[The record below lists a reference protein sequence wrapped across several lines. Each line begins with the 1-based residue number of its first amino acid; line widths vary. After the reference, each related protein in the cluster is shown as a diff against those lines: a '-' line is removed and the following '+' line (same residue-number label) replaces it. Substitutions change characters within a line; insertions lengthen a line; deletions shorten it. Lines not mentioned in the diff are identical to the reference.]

1 MQRRMLLGLFSPGE
15 SATGI
20 CLRLGKYTVLGI
32 LALVLVIVGLAIPRA
47 SLQAPEP
54 TYLLLDRQQRFLAE
68 ISAEPDKGYGYWPI
82 TVWPQRVVEA
92 TVARE
97 DRRFW
102 QHFGVDPLAVARAI
116 KQNLSAGRR
125 ISGASTLAMQ
135 VARMQSRGER
145 SYFNK
150 AVEAATAILLTARYG
165 RDEILRHYLRL
176 VPYGNQIYGIGYAAE
191 RYFNKP
197 VEDLSWAE
205 IALLAAIPQSPTLNN
220 PLRPE
225 GKVRAHDR
233 ARRIL
238 AELREN
244 ALIADVQY
252 DLALA
257 QLKTFEFPG
266 LQARRA
272 SAMHGIIKLEQELG
286 SQRDKLDG
294 FRLETTLDLNL
305 QDRLQSIARQFKRRW
320 RASGATNVAV
330 LVSDTSSGEVLAWLG
345 SSDYFDRHAG
355 AIDFIRQARHSGS
368 TLKPFIYALAL
379 DRGDIDAATVLPDL
393 IAVAHGMRNSDN
405 RYLGPLLPRQAL
417 ANSRNVP
424 ATNLARQIGI
434 DHSFRFLQEL
444 GLHDGVLPADHYGA
458 GIAVGALP
466 VTLENLV
473 QAYAVFA
480 NDGRLKPLR
489 WFKQQPEVAGTRL
502 LKQNAARQIN
512 LFLSD
517 PQARL
522 PSFPRMG
529 SSEYPFPVAVKTG
542 TSKGFR
548 DAWTLAYSTRYTVG
562 VWVGRADARPM
573 RKLGGFASAAPLAQ
587 AIMLSLH
594 GDTLYQA
601 DLRWPPPED
610 YQSVSLCGYTG
621 KLANKACQQTS
632 TEWVPADA
640 LPAADDSFVDLWID
654 RRNGLLAGQWTPLQH
669 LEQRHYVNLPPLY
682 RPWGKKRGLNPAPR
696 AYSALDNPDPAFNHE
711 LASLAGSAQ
720 ALGQSNVAI
729 HILSPRDNLR
739 VTRLPEVPES
749 LNSLAFHVEL
759 SEPVEQVLWFVD
771 NQPYQ
776 ITRFPHTLRWALQSG
791 EHRFQAELP
800 YYGVRS
806 DVIRVRVD

>member
-1 MQRRMLLGLFSPGE
+1 MPVN
-15 SATGI
+15 GI
-20 CLRLGKYTVLGI
+20 CLRLGKYAA
-32 LALVLVIVGLAIPRA
+32 LAILVLCLLIVGLAIPRA

-54 TYLLLDRQQRFLAE
+54 TYLLLDRQQRYVAE
-68 ISAEPDKGYGYWPI
+68 IAANPDKGYGYWPI
-82 TVWPQRVVEA
+82 TAWPERVVEA

-97 DRRFW
+97 DHRFW
-102 QHFGVDPLAVARAI
+102 RHFGVDPLAVARAV

-125 ISGASTLAMQ
+125 ISGASTIAMQ
-135 VARMQSRGER
+135 VARMQSPGER

-150 AVEAATAILLTARYG
+150 AVEAATAILLTARYE
-165 RDEILRHYLRL
+165 RKEILGHYLRL

-191 RYFNKP
+191 RYFDKP

-225 GKVRAHDR
+225 GKVRTRER
-233 ARRIL
+233 AERIL
-238 AELREN
+238 AELQGN
-244 ALIADVQY
+244 SLISDTQY

-257 QLKTFEFPG
+257 QLQTFNFPA
-266 LQARRA
+266 LQTRRV
-272 SAMHGIIKLEQELG
+272 SAMHSIIKLEQELN
-286 SQRDKLDG
+286 SKRDKLDG

-305 QDRLQSIARQFKRRW
+305 QDRLQSTARQFKRRW
-320 RASGATNVAV
+320 RVYGATNVAV
-330 LVSDTSSGEVLAWLG
+330 LVSDTASGQVLAWMG
-345 SSDYFDRHAG
+345 SSNYFDRHSG
-355 AIDFIRQARHSGS
+355 AIDFNRQPRHSGS

-393 IAVAHGMRNSDN
+393 ISVAHGMRNSDN
-405 RYLGPLLPRQAL
+405 RFLGPLLPRQAL

-424 ATNLARQIGI
+424 ATNLVRQIGI
-434 DHSFRFLQEL
+434 DHSFRFLQDL
-444 GLHDGVLPADHYGA
+444 GLHDGALPADHYGA

-473 QAYAVFA
+473 QAYTVFA

-489 WFKQQPEVAGTRL
+489 WFKQQPEVTGTRL
-502 LKQNAARQIN
+502 LKPDAARQIN
-512 LFLSD
+512 LILSD
-517 PQARL
+517 AQARL

-548 DAWTLAYSTRYTVG
+548 DAWTVAYSTRYTVG

-587 AIMLSLH
+587 AIMLTLH
-594 GDTLYQA
+594 GDTLNQV

-610 YQSVSLCGYTG
+610 HESVSLCSYTG
-621 KLANKACQQTS
+621 KLASKACQQTS
-632 TEWVPADA
+632 SEWVPGDA
-640 LPAADDSFVDLWID
+640 IPAAGDSFVDLWID
-654 RRNGLLAGQWTPLQH
+654 RRNGLLAGQWTPVQH

-682 RPWGKKRGLNPAPR
+682 SPWGKKRGLIPAPR
-696 AYSALDNPDPAFNHE
+696 AYSALNNPDPAFNHE
-711 LASLAGSAQ
+711 LAGLVDSGRAPP
-720 ALGQSNVAI
+720 QSNVDI
-729 HILSPRDNLR
+729 RILSPRDNLR
-739 VTRLPEVPES
+739 VTRLPEVPGN

-771 NQPYQ
+771 NRPYK
-776 ITRFPHTLRWALQSG
+776 ITRFPHTLRWELETG

-806 DVIRVRVD
+806 DVVKVRVD